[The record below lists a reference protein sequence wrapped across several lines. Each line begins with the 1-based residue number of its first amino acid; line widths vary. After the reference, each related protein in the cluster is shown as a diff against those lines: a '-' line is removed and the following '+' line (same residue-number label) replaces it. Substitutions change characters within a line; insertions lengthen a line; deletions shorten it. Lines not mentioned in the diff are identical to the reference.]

1 MLRLQSNVLQR
12 VTQWF
17 YNNSFG
23 SKKEKLLY
31 LEITEKE
38 VERERE
44 RERESGWFMK
54 MIFKVVYFLFI
65 TQQ

>member
-1 MLRLQSNVLQR
+1 MLRIKMLRLLTNVLQR

-44 RERESGWFMK
+44 RERERENM
-54 MIFKVVYFLFI
+54 L
-65 TQQ
+65 

>member
-1 MLRLQSNVLQR
+1 MLRIKMLRLQTNVLQR

-44 RERESGWFMK
+44 RERERENM
-54 MIFKVVYFLFI
+54 L
-65 TQQ
+65 